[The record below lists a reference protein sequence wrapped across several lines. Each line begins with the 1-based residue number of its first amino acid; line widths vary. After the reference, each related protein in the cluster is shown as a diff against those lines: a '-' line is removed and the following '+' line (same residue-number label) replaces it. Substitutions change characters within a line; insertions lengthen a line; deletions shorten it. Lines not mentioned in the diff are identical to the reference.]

1 VLQKAMNVF
10 WTHGYEATSM
20 QVLVDAMGIKRQSLY
35 DTFGDK
41 QSLYRLA
48 LDRYRLE
55 QENILLAL
63 LAAPG
68 SVRKKL
74 EKVLYQAIDEAITD
88 ETRRGCFMNN
98 AMTEMVSQD
107 EKTAEQAFQHM
118 STVEHALE
126 IALTRGQ
133 KSGEITGK
141 HDARA
146 LARYF
151 FNALNGL
158 HVVSK
163 TNPDKTFL
171 EDIVKVT
178 LEAFI

>member
-1 VLQKAMNVF
+1 
-10 WTHGYEATSM
+10 M
-20 QVLVDAMGIKRQSLY
+20 QDLVDAMGIKRQSLY

-41 QSLYRLA
+41 QSLYHSA

-55 QENILLAL
+55 QENLLLGLLAE
-63 LAAPG
+63 PG
-68 SVRKKL
+68 SVRNKL
-74 EKVLYQAIDEAITD
+74 EKVLYQVIDEAVSD
-88 ETRRGCFMNN
+88 KTRRGCFMNN
-98 AMTEMVSQD
+98 AMTEMVSRD
-107 EKTAEQAFQHM
+107 EKTAEQAFRHM

-126 IALTRGQ
+126 MALARGQ
-133 KSGEITGK
+133 KNGEITGK

-158 HVVSK
+158 RVLSK

-178 LEAFI
+178 LATFC